1 MVALAISNQE
11 EEEVAVVATI
21 LLLHQTIHPLPPPPL
36 RLRLSMQQ
44 LVAPGS
50 KLLDLASVMLIKRL
64 MNVLAT
70 LV

>member
-21 LLLHQTIHPLPPPPL
+21 PLLHQTIHPLPPPPL
-36 RLRLSMQQ
+36 LLRLIMQQ
-44 LVAPGS
+44 LVAPCS